1 MALLNEALQPQIVK
15 AMKDRD
21 EVRLNTLRSIKMAF
35 DKYVKDQR
43 KPLDEQAEHKILETL
58 AKQREESLAFFKEA
72 QRSTLAF
79 KEETELAIIRSF
91 LPEDATE
98 AEIDVAVANALTETG
113 ATTIK
118 QMALVL
124 KSVRTLL
131 AGKRVDGAML
141 ASKVKAH
148 LA

>member
-1 MALLNEALQPQIVK
+1 MALLNEQLHNLIV
-15 AMKDRD
+15 AQMKDRD
-21 EVRLNTLRSIKMAF
+21 EIRLNTLRSIKVAF

-58 AKQREESLAFFKEA
+58 VKQREESLAFFRDA
-72 QRSTLAF
+72 QRLTLVS
-79 KEETELAIIRSF
+79 KEETELRIIRSF

-98 AEIDVAVANALTETG
+98 VEVDAAIANALTWTG

-124 KSVRTLL
+124 KSVRILL
-131 AGKRVDGAML
+131 QGKRVDGSLL
-141 ASKVKAH
+141 AAKVKSK